1 MIGFGR
7 KKHKDKP
14 SNDIEEKKNEPIE
27 SPSGH
32 LPSKKLPA
40 LFSGLS
46 EKQINQLYSTAIIK
60 KMNRE
65 EFLFQKGDKPDNLYI
80 IMEGWLEMM
89 GESKGTPSRVH
100 AGSVA
105 GLNDFFHESTYTE
118 SAKAMEPSVIMIL
131 SKTAMAIL
139 EDPIRAF
146 IYEKIIRNNAAEMIR
161 LKTKSRVFENKVS
174 SLAKS
179 LYSAKTAGVFNYSE
193 SDLILNIIKKIPK
206 LPAYTHTLSSRLL
219 DENVSSK
226 EVVDLIKQD
235 PALVA
240 DVLKSVNSSYYGLEQ
255 KVSDMNSA
263 VLLLGFQSLYQL
275 VVSEGIR
282 RTMPDTADFREIH
295 AQALALSYISFSLS
309 MTAKVGVPV
318 QISTIGLLHNLGESV
333 VSLLKQRN
341 PNLMVFID
349 ALDRPSLGAFLLD
362 GWNFPAIISKTVKYQ
377 NFPEFSEPSEIP
389 EDVLQSVA
397 ILYISRICYDKL
409 KGVPDQDLPLLYFDE
424 YRNLL
429 KLKDLSLEDITRNN
443 ILVDL
448 KKKRDTLPLSLKELI
463 NS

>member
-1 MIGFGR
+1 
-7 KKHKDKP
+7 
-14 SNDIEEKKNEPIE
+14 
-27 SPSGH
+27 
-32 LPSKKLPA
+32 
-40 LFSGLS
+40 
-46 EKQINQLYSTAIIK
+46 
-60 KMNRE
+60 
-65 EFLFQKGDKPDNLYI
+65 
-80 IMEGWLEMM
+80 
-89 GESKGTPSRVH
+89 
-100 AGSVA
+100 